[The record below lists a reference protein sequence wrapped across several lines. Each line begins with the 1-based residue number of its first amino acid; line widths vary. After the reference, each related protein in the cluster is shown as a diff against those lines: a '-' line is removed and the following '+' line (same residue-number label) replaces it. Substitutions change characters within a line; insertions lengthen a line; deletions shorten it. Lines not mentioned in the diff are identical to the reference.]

1 MRLKRAL
8 LVAVLV
14 GFGPCLAG
22 AQALTPPAVVSAA
35 APERSPVPMATT
47 HALPIVLSKSRAV
60 QLPPGV
66 SDIIVA
72 NPAIA
77 DVVVR
82 TPGLA
87 YVLGKSVGETNVVFI
102 DAAGKQLGSV
112 DVAVTVDLQ
121 SMQASLRRAF
131 PTEQIELVPAN
142 QAIVL
147 RGAVATPAV
156 AEGMRQLA
164 RQFVA
169 SDAQVVNM
177 LRVGSEQQVLLR
189 VRVAEVTR
197 QVVKQLGLNASYVT
211 KGPDLAVT
219 AGRLLTSP
227 TPFASIAGS
236 LLINGFDRLTLAL
249 QALEQTGLVKTL
261 AEPNLTSISGES
273 ASFLAGGEFPV
284 PVPQDNNTITIT
296 YKQFGVRVTFTPVVL
311 GPNLISLKIG
321 TEVSQLS
328 DAGAVTLNNFRVPAL
343 TVRRA
348 ETTVEL
354 PSGGSIVIAGLLQN
368 NLNSAVEGV
377 PALKDVP
384 ILGTLFRSTKFQ
396 KDESELVITVAP
408 ILARPVDSAAI
419 ALPSDGFGPAN
430 DVNMYLLQRLHALY
444 RGGRA
449 PEGVIRG
456 PMGFVLE

>member
-1 MRLKRAL
+1 MRLARAL
-8 LVAVLV
+8 LIAGLV
-14 GFGPCLAG
+14 GLGSCLSG
-22 AQALTPPAVVSAA
+22 ASASPSPAA
-35 APERSPVPMATT
+35 AVT
-47 HALPIVLSKSRAV
+47 HALPIVMNKSRPLE
-60 QLPPGV
+60 LPPGV
-66 SDIIVA
+66 ADIIVA

-77 DVVVR
+77 DIVVR
-82 TPGLA
+82 TPNQA
-87 YVLGKSVGETNVVFI
+87 YVLGKAVGETNLVFV
-102 DAAGKQLGSV
+102 DNAGRQVGSV

-121 SMQASLRRAF
+121 AMQASLKRAF

-142 QAIVL
+142 QAVVL

-169 SDAQVVNM
+169 NDAQVVNM

-211 KGPDLAVT
+211 QGPDLAVT
-219 AGRLLTSP
+219 AGRLLTAP
-227 TPFASIAGS
+227 TPFASIAGT
-236 LLINGFDRLTLAL
+236 LFINGFDRLTLAL

-261 AEPNLTSISGES
+261 AEPNLTAISGEN

-284 PVPQDNNTITIT
+284 PVPQGGDSNAITVT

-311 GPNLISLKIG
+311 GPNLITLKIA

-368 NLNSAVEGV
+368 NLNNTIEGI

-384 ILGTLFRSTKFQ
+384 ILGALFRSTKFQ

-408 ILARPVDSAAI
+408 ILARPVESASI

-430 DVNMYLLQRLHALY
+430 DVNMFLLQRLHALY
-444 RGGRA
+444 RGGQA
-449 PEGVIRG
+449 PEGSIRG